1 MISKVDK
8 NQERLRRHKRVRKNI
23 SGTAETPRL
32 CVYRSLVNIYAQII
46 DDTKG
51 VTLVACSTMEKEL
64 AGLEIAQWHK
74 PNGGYFI
81 SLDVYPG
88 CAKKVHA
95 LLKDAGVVM
104 TGAGATFPYG
114 NDPKDRNLR
123 IAPRLYLKL

>member
-51 VTLVACSTMEKEL
+51 VTLVACSTMEKEIKSQLEGKTKQEQAKLVGAKL
-64 AGLEIAQWHK
+64 AEKAIAQGISAVVFDR
-74 PNGGYFI
+74 GGY
-81 SLDVYPG
+81 LYTGRV
-88 CAKKVHA
+88 AA
-95 LLKDAGVVM
+95 LAEGAREGGLK
-104 TGAGATFPYG
+104 F
-114 NDPKDRNLR
+114 
-123 IAPRLYLKL
+123 